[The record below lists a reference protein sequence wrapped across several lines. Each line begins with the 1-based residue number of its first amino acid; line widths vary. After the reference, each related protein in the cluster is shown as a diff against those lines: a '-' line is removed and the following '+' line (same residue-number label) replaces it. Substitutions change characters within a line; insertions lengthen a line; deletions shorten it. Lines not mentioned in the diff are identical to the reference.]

1 MLVHWYLK
9 EPWGEACLAIPSWD
23 SIHPV
28 DHVKKRIYLHP
39 LVPSYTEGTLPG
51 EGLEELLQHCPHHE
65 LKIYSRIILSHVRM
79 TISDVM
85 MTINSSPINHRL

>member
-1 MLVHWYLK
+1 MVVHWYLE
-9 EPWGEACLAIPSWD
+9 EPQGEACLAIPSLD

-51 EGLEELLQHCPHHE
+51 EGLEVLLQHCPHHK
-65 LKIYSRIILSHVRM
+65 LKIDTRTTLSHVQM
-79 TISDVM
+79 TISDVTI
-85 MTINSSPINHRL
+85 TINSSSIDH